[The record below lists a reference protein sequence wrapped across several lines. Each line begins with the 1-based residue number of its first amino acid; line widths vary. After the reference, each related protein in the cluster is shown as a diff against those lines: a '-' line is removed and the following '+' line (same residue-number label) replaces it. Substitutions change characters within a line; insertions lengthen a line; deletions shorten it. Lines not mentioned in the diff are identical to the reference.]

1 MGQHSDYMLSVTLGT
16 LLCPIKAYILSKLL
30 KPAMLFTIK
39 FLSFA
44 VKFILFC
51 RQYRSYFQIC
61 LH

>member
-1 MGQHSDYMLSVTLGT
+1 MGQHSDYMLSVILGT
-16 LLCPIKAYILSKLL
+16 LLCPIKAYILSKI
-30 KPAMLFTIK
+30 AMLFTIK

-51 RQYRSYFQIC
+51 RQYQSYFQIC